1 MSGALLSP
9 MILVLAVAAIVA
21 AMIVAMATP
30 SFAQGKSTNLY
41 ICTNDNGNFISNVS
55 QSAKQ
60 ETQAEGF
67 RCKKQ

>member
-1 MSGALLSP
+1 MSDALLSR
-9 MILVLAVAAIVA
+9 MILVLAVA

-30 SFAQGKSTNLY
+30 SFVQGKSTNLY